1 MKDILLTEC
10 FIIFL
15 EIDRYSPN
23 INFNSPKKIII
34 LENLPLGIRDF
45 FYFQEEN
52 ILFVACS
59 EMNIIYRI
67 NSYISN
73 NKPWKKEQIKT
84 VGLIM
89 TFILDLN
96 SKKKVNNS

>member
-23 INFNSPKKIII
+23 INFNFQKKIII
-34 LENLPLGIRDF
+34 LENLPLGNRVF

-73 NKPWKKEQIKT
+73 NKP
-84 VGLIM
+84 
-89 TFILDLN
+89 
-96 SKKKVNNS
+96 

>member
-10 FIIFL
+10 FIKFL

-73 NKPWKKEQIKT
+73 NKP
-84 VGLIM
+84 
-89 TFILDLN
+89 
-96 SKKKVNNS
+96 